1 MAISRSTLGHR
12 IAQLEGKLAHLL
24 MSNQSPDHFR
34 EALHRSVT
42 ILLFDAD
49 TDDRSWAIEQINAAL
64 CSYRLLPLD
73 EEALNRPIASP
84 DAH

>member
-1 MAISRSTLGHR
+1 MAISRSALGHR
-12 IAQLEGKLAHLL
+12 IAQLEGKLAYLL
-24 MSNQSPDHFR
+24 VNNQSPDHFR

-49 TDDRSWAIEQINAAL
+49 TTDRSWAIEQINAAL

-73 EEALNRPIASP
+73 EEVLKRPITSP
-84 DAH
+84 DPH